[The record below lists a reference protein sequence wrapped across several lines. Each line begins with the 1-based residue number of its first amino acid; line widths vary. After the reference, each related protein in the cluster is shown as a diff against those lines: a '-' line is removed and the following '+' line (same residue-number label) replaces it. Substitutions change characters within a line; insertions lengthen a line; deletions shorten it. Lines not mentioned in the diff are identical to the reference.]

1 LNRAVKPLI
10 SSTFADDQ
18 RAGRIQH
25 GRSSG
30 DLTVNRPAKRH
41 FRRSV
46 VCAALVLVVS
56 VLPGCARAIDGRP
69 VAAPGAEPQPWVP
82 EHKSAPPQQ
91 SHYFDISRIS
101 QLEGQFPPGFDRV
114 QNTALAP
121 LGPDAE
127 KFFAVGVGD
136 ILKIDPPLC
145 RSVLQP
151 VRPPPDAE
159 YTMIGGLGQGAIL
172 VGAVSSPKSL
182 GKGVVPRGCEQVAVT
197 QRVGGRVINSTVT
210 RQPGPEIDGIVT
222 TESIAAAV
230 QGGNRSFVFAAFLS
244 DTVAVTAEGIL
255 PGNPDAESLL
265 SGMLVKAVDVI
276 RAR

>member
-1 LNRAVKPLI
+1 LTPNRLA
-10 SSTFADDQ
+10 TRD
-18 RAGRIQH
+18 
-25 GRSSG
+25 
-30 DLTVNRPAKRH
+30 
-41 FRRSV
+41 FRRSL
-46 VCAALVLVVS
+46 VCAVLVVATC
-56 VLPGCARAIDGRP
+56 VLPGCARAIDGTP
-69 VAAPGAEPQPWVP
+69 VGAPDAAPPAWVP

-91 SHYFDISRIS
+91 SHYFDISRLG

-114 QNTALAP
+114 QNTTIAP

-151 VRPPPDAE
+151 VRPPQDAE

-172 VGAVSSPKSL
+172 VGAVSSPKPL
-182 GKGVVPRGCEQVAVT
+182 GKGTVPKGCEQVAVT
-197 QRVGGRVINSTVT
+197 QRVGGKVVNSTVT
-210 RQPGPEIDGIVT
+210 RQDGPPIDGIVT
-222 TESIAAAV
+222 TESIAAAA

-255 PGNPDAESLL
+255 PGNPDAENLL
-265 SGMLVKAVDVI
+265 SGMLVKAVNII
-276 RAR
+276 RAN